1 MPRKPRIE
9 IPGYYHVLNRGVE
22 RRTVFVEPEDYEH
35 FIELMCSY
43 AREFGIRIHN
53 YCLMS
58 NHYHLLLEIN
68 RPVLSKYMRQL
79 GMNYAIYFNKKY
91 RRSGH
96 LWQGRYRSWYVTD
109 EAYLYALMRYIEHN
123 PLQAK
128 LVKNPQEY
136 PYSSLHAFLDPS
148 RLPSCLQHSRILQDY
163 GNNVQAIKALLSEPV
178 DADQLKELKKSSATV
193 EAPEEDKPDE
203 ASLKRLFDN
212 VDEIKERNRR
222 ILQAYEQGYSQ
233 HRIAKVL
240 GLTQPTVHGIVKRM
254 KKKRAIPIT

>member
-22 RRTVFVEPEDYEH
+22 RRSVFLEPEDYEH

-43 AREFGIRIHN
+43 AKEFGIQIHN
-53 YCLMS
+53 YCLLG
-58 NHYHLLLEIN
+58 NHYHLLLEIP
-68 RPVLSKYMRQL
+68 RPVLSKYMRRL

-123 PLQAK
+123 PLKAG
-128 LVKNPQEY
+128 LVTHPEAY
-136 PYSSLHAFLDPS
+136 PYSSFHALLDPD
-148 RLPSCLQHSRILQDY
+148 RRPSCLRYSKILQDY
-163 GNNVQAIKALLSEPV
+163 GNAFQAIKAILLEPV
-178 DADQLKELKKSSATV
+178 DHDQLKELKKASAMV
-193 EAPEEDKPDE
+193 EAPEEKKLDE

-233 HRIAKVL
+233 HRIAKAL
-240 GLTQPTVHGIVKRM
+240 GLSQPTVHGIVKRM
-254 KKKRAIPIT
+254 RGKGAIPIT

>member
-43 AREFGIRIHN
+43 AREYGIQIHN
-53 YCLMS
+53 YCLMG

-79 GMNYAIYFNKKY
+79 GMNYAVYFNKKY

-123 PLQAK
+123 PLRAE
-128 LVKNPQEY
+128 LVKHPQEY
-136 PYSSLHAFLDPS
+136 PYSSLHAFLDPT
-148 RLPSCLQHSRILQDY
+148 RRPSCLQHSRILQDY
-163 GNNVQAIKALLSEPV
+163 GNDAQAIQALLSEPV
-178 DADQLKELKKSSATV
+178 DHDQLRELKKAAAMI
-193 EAPEEDKPDE
+193 EAPEEEKPDE

-212 VDEIKERNRR
+212 VDDTKERNRR

-240 GLTQPTVHGIVKRM
+240 GLSQPTVHGIVKRM
-254 KKKRAIPIT
+254 RGKGAIPIT